1 MVSKK
6 DRDAESGL
14 QVLSI
19 LGIFWTIGFFYWTGN
34 DIFLG
39 NGMNPFL
46 MSCCNIINFII
57 TLVFFASWRYTRKEN
72 RAKDFLEEYMITSNS
87 VSVKFMAD
95 RFRFSDVSAARIFRI
110 WLTETAV
117 RGDYDMTT
125 GIFRKEPVETVSPE
139 IIDIEFQ
146 DVPDEQDT
154 DDKAVL
160 NEEPGFCPDCG
171 GRLTTVEGSDGPWC
185 GNCNKHI
192 QSK

>member
-46 MSCCNIINFII
+46 MGCCNIINFII

-95 RFRFSDVSAARIFRI
+95 RFRFSDVSAARIFRV
-110 WLTETAV
+110 WLT
-117 RGDYDMTT
+117 
-125 GIFRKEPVETVSPE
+125 
-139 IIDIEFQ
+139 
-146 DVPDEQDT
+146 
-154 DDKAVL
+154 
-160 NEEPGFCPDCG
+160 
-171 GRLTTVEGSDGPWC
+171 
-185 GNCNKHI
+185 
-192 QSK
+192 